1 MILLRQNIE
10 DYNNDFRVSLQ
21 AFYGGE
27 RIVIPEIFDRKP
39 ELAGEVDKVFAADVT
54 DDGIV
59 IRMYEV
65 TNGLDE
71 LESPVCSAHVDVAG
85 NCHDKAAVR
94 NPLKLAI
101 YEMLSDYTGRKL
113 PWGSLT
119 GIRPTKI
126 AVACME
132 DGLSEDDI
140 VAHYQEVYGASR
152 DKAELAVAVA
162 GREKKIIESV
172 AEEDEYCLYIGIPFC
187 PTRCLYCSFT
197 SYPIAVY
204 RDKVD
209 TYLDALEREMKF
221 VADAYRNKRLI
232 SVYVG
237 GGTPSSISAEQMDR
251 LCSMIR
257 DNFDMNCVR
266 EFTIEAGRPDSTTF
280 DKLEVMK
287 RYGVSRI
294 SINPQTM
301 NDETLK
307 TIGRSHTS
315 EQTVKAMEYARK
327 AGFYNINMDLIV
339 GLPGEDTAAVE
350 RTLDQIKALAPESLT
365 VHTLAIKRAANLN
378 IQMDRY
384 RDTLRTDIDSQLAA
398 VTNAAKDLGLFPYY
412 LYRQKNMT
420 GNLEN
425 VGYSKDGLE
434 CLYNILIMEERTDIV
449 GLGAGSSSKLVVRPG
464 HDGVT
469 EGTRID
475 RIENCKSVDDY
486 IARIDEMIERKK
498 AGFIWD

>member
-1 MILLRQNIE
+1 
-10 DYNNDFRVSLQ
+10 
-21 AFYGGE
+21 
-27 RIVIPEIFDRKP
+27 
-39 ELAGEVDKVFAADVT
+39 
-54 DDGIV
+54 
-59 IRMYEV
+59 
-65 TNGLDE
+65 
-71 LESPVCSAHVDVAG
+71 
-85 NCHDKAAVR
+85 
-94 NPLKLAI
+94 
-101 YEMLSDYTGRKL
+101 
-113 PWGSLT
+113 
-119 GIRPTKI
+119 
-126 AVACME
+126 
-132 DGLSEDDI
+132 
-140 VAHYQEVYGASR
+140 
-152 DKAELAVAVA
+152 
-162 GREKKIIESV
+162 
-172 AEEDEYCLYIGIPFC
+172 
-187 PTRCLYCSFT
+187 
-197 SYPIAVY
+197 
-204 RDKVD
+204 
-209 TYLDALEREMKF
+209 
-221 VADAYRNKRLI
+221 
-232 SVYVG
+232 
-237 GGTPSSISAEQMDR
+237 
-251 LCSMIR
+251 
-257 DNFDMNCVR
+257 
-266 EFTIEAGRPDSTTF
+266 
-280 DKLEVMK
+280 MK

>member
-1 MILLRQNIE
+1 
-10 DYNNDFRVSLQ
+10 
-21 AFYGGE
+21 
-27 RIVIPEIFDRKP
+27 
-39 ELAGEVDKVFAADVT
+39 
-54 DDGIV
+54 
-59 IRMYEV
+59 
-65 TNGLDE
+65 
-71 LESPVCSAHVDVAG
+71 
-85 NCHDKAAVR
+85 
-94 NPLKLAI
+94 
-101 YEMLSDYTGRKL
+101 
-113 PWGSLT
+113 
-119 GIRPTKI
+119 
-126 AVACME
+126 
-132 DGLSEDDI
+132 
-140 VAHYQEVYGASR
+140 
-152 DKAELAVAVA
+152 
-162 GREKKIIESV
+162 
-172 AEEDEYCLYIGIPFC
+172 
-187 PTRCLYCSFT
+187 
-197 SYPIAVY
+197 
-204 RDKVD
+204 
-209 TYLDALEREMKF
+209 
-221 VADAYRNKRLI
+221 
-232 SVYVG
+232 
-237 GGTPSSISAEQMDR
+237 
-251 LCSMIR
+251 
-257 DNFDMNCVR
+257 
-266 EFTIEAGRPDSTTF
+266 
-280 DKLEVMK
+280 
-287 RYGVSRI
+287 
-294 SINPQTM
+294 
-301 NDETLK
+301 
-307 TIGRSHTS
+307 
-315 EQTVKAMEYARK
+315 MEYARK